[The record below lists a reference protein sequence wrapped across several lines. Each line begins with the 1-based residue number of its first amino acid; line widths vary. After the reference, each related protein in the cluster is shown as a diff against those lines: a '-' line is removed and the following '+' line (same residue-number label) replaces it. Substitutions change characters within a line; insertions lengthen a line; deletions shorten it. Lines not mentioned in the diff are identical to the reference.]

1 MVVGRKNH
9 NPSIARRI
17 LRDLKRGESPEK
29 LIPIAKEI
37 SDPYYAALGL
47 TYIVSTGLLEKTK
60 SEKVLKF
67 VFSKVDKVQQSWRRL
82 ELLGEISKR
91 LKNIPNSKLKEI
103 QYKQILKLLISEKKE
118 DVKDFFVKNAK
129 NFPLNCLESLLTNSL
144 KLKGYEFES
153 SKAVIRYW
161 VSKWHKSP
169 DSLVKL
175 LSAQNG
181 DIRIKLL
188 GYLHLQLNKTKIV
201 IDPLSL
207 EIALKFVESE
217 EMLRYL
223 VRVCSKPSDLDLVE
237 SYLSKKV
244 TEEAIP
250 ISIALIARAD
260 RKGWNQHAH
269 HFAVNTEKLIESIL
283 DPDLKS
289 KFNSKLQITTDR
301 LKGEKIPTSSIP
313 KKPLTIISDSGKNT
327 LGIYNTYGGNWNHP
341 HYKAVF
347 KAANLCSAFDLNMAL
362 IDFPEIES
370 ERLVNE
376 IKKEMRLPNEGYLSQ
391 LLSKNRVRFF
401 EKDIDESWAGIKVV
415 TTENPDSK
423 KLKKPEGKI
432 CMVMGLGP
440 SGLPKSYV
448 SKCKHHF
455 EITDSGVGFETGT
468 AMGAIAGHLHL
479 MQ

>member
-1 MVVGRKNH
+1 MIVSRKNH

-29 LIPIAKEI
+29 LIPIAKGI
-37 SDPYYAALGL
+37 TDSYYAALGL
-47 TYIVSTGLLEKTK
+47 TYIVSIGLLEKGK
-60 SEKVLKF
+60 SEKLLKL
-67 VFSKVDKVQQSWRRL
+67 VFSKVDKVEQSWRRL

-91 LKNIPNSKLKEI
+91 LKNLQNGNLKDT
-103 QYKQILKLLISEKKE
+103 QYKQILKFSTSEKKE
-118 DVKDFFVKNAK
+118 KAKDFFVKNAK
-129 NFPLNCLESLLTNSL
+129 NFPASVIESLLTHSL

-153 SKAVIRYW
+153 SKAVVRHW
-161 VSKWHKSP
+161 VNNKPVENLIKILSKET
-169 DSLVKL
+169 
-175 LSAQNG
+175 G
-181 DIRIKLL
+181 DLRIKLL
-188 GYLHLQLNKTKIV
+188 GYLHLQLNKSKIA
-201 IDPLSL
+201 IDQSPL
-207 EIALKFVESE
+207 EIALKYVDSE

-223 VRVCSKPSDLDLVE
+223 VRVCSKPADLDLVE
-237 SYLSKKV
+237 LHLSNK
-244 TEEAIP
+244 TAEEAIP

-260 RKGWNQHAH
+260 RKGWNQQAH
-269 HFAVNTEKLIESIL
+269 KFAANAEKLIESL
-283 DPDLKS
+283 PDSDLKS
-289 KFNSKLQITTDR
+289 KFKSKLQITTDR
-301 LKGEKIPTSSIP
+301 LKDEIIPTTSLP
-313 KKPLTIISDSGKNT
+313 KKPMVPISKSGKHT
-327 LGIYNTYGGNWNHP
+327 LGLYNTYGGNWNHP

-362 IDFPEIES
+362 IGFPEIKP

-391 LLSKNRVRFF
+391 LLSNNRVRFF
-401 EKDIDESWAGIKVV
+401 EKDIDESWAGAKVV

-423 KLKKPEGKI
+423 KLSRPEGEI

-440 SGLPKSYV
+440 KGLPKSYV

-455 EITDSGVGFETGT
+455 EITGSGVGFETGT

>member
-1 MVVGRKNH
+1 MVVSRKNH

-29 LIPIAKEI
+29 LIPIVKEI

-47 TYIVSTGLLEKTK
+47 TYITSTELLERRK
-60 SEKVLKF
+60 SEKLLKQ
-67 VFSKVDKVQQSWRRL
+67 VFSKVDKVEQSWRRL

-91 LKNIPNSKLKEI
+91 LKNINDSKLQEI
-103 QYKQILKLLISEKKE
+103 QYKQILKLSMSEKKE
-118 DVKDFFVKNAK
+118 KVKDFFVKNVK
-129 NFPLNCLESLLTNSL
+129 NFPPTLLESLLTNSL
-144 KLKGYEFES
+144 KRQWANNAPIENLIT
-153 SKAVIRYW
+153 V
-161 VSKWHKSP
+161 
-169 DSLVKL
+169 
-175 LSAQNG
+175 LSTQKG

-188 GYLHLQLNKTKIV
+188 GYLHFQLNKSKIS
-201 IDPLSL
+201 IDQSPL
-207 EIALKFVESE
+207 EIALKYVDSE

-223 VRVCSKPSDLDLVE
+223 VRVCSKPADLDLVE
-237 SYLSKKV
+237 LHLSKKT

-260 RKGWNQHAH
+260 RKGWNQQAH
-269 HFAVNTEKLIESIL
+269 QFADNTETLIDSIS
-283 DPDLKS
+283 DS
-289 KFNSKLQITTDR
+289 EIQNKFKSKLQITTDR
-301 LKGEKIPTSSIP
+301 LKGERILKSPEP
-313 KKPLTIISDSGKNT
+313 KNPMVQISDSGKHT
-327 LGIYNTYGGNWNHP
+327 LGLYNTYGGNWNHP

-362 IDFPEIES
+362 IGFPEIKP

-401 EKDIDESWAGIKVV
+401 EKDIDESWAGSKIV
-415 TTENPDSK
+415 TTANPEST
-423 KLKKPEGKI
+423 KLQIPEGKI

-440 SGLPKSYV
+440 KGLPKSYMKK
-448 SKCKHHF
+448 SKNHF
-455 EITDSGVGFETGT
+455 EITGLDIAFETGT
-468 AMGAIAGHLHL
+468 AMGAIAGHLYS

>member
-1 MVVGRKNH
+1 MTVSRKNH

-29 LIPIAKEI
+29 LIPIAKGI
-37 SDPYYAALGL
+37 TDSYYAALGL
-47 TYIVSTGLLEKTK
+47 TYIVSIGLLEKGK
-60 SEKVLKF
+60 SEKLLKL
-67 VFSKVDKVQQSWRRL
+67 VFSKVDKVEQSWRRL

-91 LKNIPNSKLKEI
+91 LKNLQNGKLKDT
-103 QYKQILKLLISEKKE
+103 QYKQILRLSLSEKKE
-118 DVKDFFVKNAK
+118 KVKDFFVKNSK
-129 NFPLNCLESLLTNSL
+129 NFPPAVIDSLLISSL

-153 SKAVIRYW
+153 SKAVIRHW
-161 VSKWHKSP
+161 ISQKP
-169 DSLVKL
+169 LEDLVKT
-175 LSAQNG
+175 LSTENG
-181 DIRIKLL
+181 DLRIKLL
-188 GYLHLQLNKTKIV
+188 GYLHLQLNKSKIP
-201 IDPLSL
+201 IDQSPL
-207 EIALKFVESE
+207 EIALKYVDSE

-223 VRVCSKPSDLDLVE
+223 VRVCSKPTDLDLVE
-237 SYLSKKV
+237 LHLSKKT

-260 RKGWNQHAH
+260 RKGWNQQAH
-269 HFAVNTEKLIESIL
+269 QFADSTETLINSIS
-283 DPDLKS
+283 DSDLKS
-289 KFNSKLQITTDR
+289 KFKSKLKITTDR
-301 LKGEKIPTSSIP
+301 LKGERIPKSSEP
-313 KKPLTIISDSGKNT
+313 KKPMVPISDSGKHT
-327 LGIYNTYGGNWNHP
+327 LGLYNTYGGNWNHP

-362 IDFPEIES
+362 IGFPEIKP

-391 LLSKNRVRFF
+391 LLSNNRVRFF
-401 EKDIDESWAGIKVV
+401 EKDIDESWAGVKVV

-423 KLKKPEGKI
+423 KLKRPEGEI

-440 SGLPKSYV
+440 NGLPESYV

-455 EITDSGVGFETGT
+455 EITGSGVGFETGT

>member
-1 MVVGRKNH
+1 MIVSRKNH

-29 LIPIAKEI
+29 LIPIAKGI
-37 SDPYYAALGL
+37 TDSYYSALGL
-47 TYIVSTGLLEKTK
+47 TYIVSVGLLERTK
-60 SEKVLKF
+60 SEKLLKL
-67 VFSKVDKVQQSWRRL
+67 VFSKVDKVEQSWRRL

-91 LKNIPNSKLKEI
+91 LKNLKNGNLKDT
-103 QYKQILKLLISEKKE
+103 QYKQILKFSTSEKKE
-118 DVKDFFVKNAK
+118 KAKDFFVKNAK
-129 NFPLNCLESLLTNSL
+129 NFPPSVIESLLTHSL

-153 SKAVIRYW
+153 SKAVIRHW
-161 VSKWHKSP
+161 VNSKPVENLIKI
-169 DSLVKL
+169 
-175 LSAQNG
+175 LSKENG
-181 DIRIKLL
+181 DLRIKLL
-188 GYLHLQLNKTKIV
+188 GYLHLQLNKSKIS
-201 IDPLSL
+201 IDQSPL
-207 EIALKFVESE
+207 EIALKYVDSE

-223 VRVCSKPSDLDLVE
+223 VRVCSKPADLDIVE
-237 SYLSKKV
+237 LHLSNK
-244 TEEAIP
+244 TAEEAIP

-423 KLKKPEGKI
+423 KLKKPDGKI